1 RSALLRHRHLRPL
14 RVRELLVHRH
24 PDRRHRRPGPR
35 AQERSQPA
43 GPARADRRH
52 PGQLHDR
59 LHRGHAAVSALKE
72 AEEAAAFVR
81 GRSKLRPVLGLV
93 LGSGLGA
100 FADSLK
106 AATRI
111 PFAEIPHFPAATA
124 IGHRGE
130 LVLGMAGDTPVA
142 VMNGRVHYYEGYSPA
157 QVVFPVRVLGRLGI
171 KTIVMTNAAGSVNVN
186 YKPGELM
193 IITDHINYMGI
204 NPLIGP
210 NEEQFGPRFF
220 DMSEAY
226 DPKLQE
232 IAERA
237 CSKVGM
243 TVRRGVYIGFN
254 GPSYET
260 PAEIKAARTLGAD
273 AVGMSTV
280 PEVIAARH
288 MGVRVLAISC
298 ITNMAAGVIKK
309 KLHHT
314 EVLAVAQ
321 EAAGR
326 VRRLLRRFLE
336 GYS

>member
-1 RSALLRHRHLRPL
+1 
-14 RVRELLVHRH
+14 
-24 PDRRHRRPGPR
+24 
-35 AQERSQPA
+35 
-43 GPARADRRH
+43 
-52 PGQLHDR
+52 
-59 LHRGHAAVSALKE
+59 VSAFAQ
-72 AEEAAAFVR
+72 AEEAAKVVR
-81 GRSKLRPVLGLV
+81 ARSRLRPTVGLV

-100 FADSLK
+100 FADSLG

-111 PFAEIPHFPAATA
+111 PYGEIPHFPAATA

-130 LVLGMAGDTPVA
+130 LVLGSAGDTPVA

-157 QVVFPVRVLGRLGI
+157 EVVFPVRVLGRLGVKI
-171 KTIVMTNAAGSVNVN
+171 LIMTNAAGSVNVN
-186 YKPGELM
+186 YKLGELM
-193 IITDHINYMGI
+193 IITDHVNYMGI

-210 NEEQFGPRFF
+210 NEDQLGPRFF
-220 DMSEAY
+220 DMSDAY

-243 TVRRGVYIGFN
+243 VVRRGVYIAFN

-288 MGVRVLAISC
+288 MGIRVLGISC

-309 KLHHT
+309 KLDHR
-314 EVLAVAQ
+314 EVLEVGEKVKAGLLDVL
-321 EAAGR
+321 GR
-326 VRRLLRRFLE
+326 VIVDAARLA
-336 GYS
+336 

>member
-1 RSALLRHRHLRPL
+1 
-14 RVRELLVHRH
+14 
-24 PDRRHRRPGPR
+24 
-35 AQERSQPA
+35 
-43 GPARADRRH
+43 
-52 PGQLHDR
+52 
-59 LHRGHAAVSALKE
+59 VSAFAE

-260 PAEIKAARTLGAD
+260 PAEIKASRTWPPA
-273 AVGMSTV
+273 SS
-280 PEVIAARH
+280 R
-288 MGVRVLAISC
+288 RSS
-298 ITNMAAGVIKK
+298 ITWKCS
-309 KLHHT
+309 
-314 EVLAVAQ
+314 
-321 EAAGR
+321 R
-326 VRRLLRRFLE
+326 SRRR
-336 GYS
+336 